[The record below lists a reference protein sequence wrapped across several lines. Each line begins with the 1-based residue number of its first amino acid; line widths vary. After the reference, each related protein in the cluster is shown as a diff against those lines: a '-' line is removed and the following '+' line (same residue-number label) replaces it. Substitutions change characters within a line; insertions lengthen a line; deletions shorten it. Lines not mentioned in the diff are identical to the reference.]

1 MNKMLCVGALTLP
14 LLVACKRPEPPPTEQ
29 RPEPQASALRQTIQQ
44 PLDKAKAA
52 QQAVDDAAAAQRAAI
67 DAASR

>member
-1 MNKMLCVGALTLP
+1 MNKRIWIGAAALA
-14 LLVACKRPEPPPTEQ
+14 LLVMGCRRPEPPATDKP
-29 RPEPQASALRQTIQQ
+29 PEPQALREAIQQ

-67 DAASR
+67 DAASQ